1 MQSPNLA
8 GLSAAPVRSPS
19 RRTVKSGRLVP
30 ARSRG
35 SSAPGFWP
43 LARAKQKANAEFSGF
58 SMGCASSPCN
68 RGRSVGAAVRQAGLL
83 RALR

>member
-8 GLSAAPVRSPS
+8 GLSAAPVRSPTGELS
-19 RRTVKSGRLVP
+19 RVANLVP

-43 LARAKQKANAEFSGF
+43 LTRAKQKAKADFSGF
-58 SMGCASSPCN
+58 SMACASSP
-68 RGRSVGAAVRQAGLL
+68 
-83 RALR
+83 